1 MTALFPRSS
10 IRGAANDVPSIKSG
24 QFLPALRSVEFSSC
38 YVYSPHGD
46 SYGSAA
52 SRLLCMR
59 LKSGD
64 VAWLPFY
71 ARLVREQTIQHSAL
85 WNLFAKNSLLVPVPG
100 SAPASRGVWAA
111 QRLALSL
118 HGVGLGESVWT
129 GIERRF
135 CVRKSATALSAQ
147 RPTVRQHYESFAV
160 IRQST
165 LAEPPTR
172 LVIVDDVITKGR
184 TILAAA
190 IRLHEAFPN
199 ADIRAFALVR
209 TMGLVSKIADALG
222 PCQGVVRWAGEDAR
236 REP

>member
-1 MTALFPRSS
+1 LTELASV
-10 IRGAANDVPSIKSG
+10 IRGAVDDAPSIKGG

-52 SRLLCMR
+52 SRLLCIR

-64 VAWLPFY
+64 VAWLPGY
-71 ARLVREQTIQHSAL
+71 ARLVREQAIQHMAL
-85 WNLFAKNSLLVPVPG
+85 SHLFAKNSLLVPVPG
-100 SAPASRGVWAA
+100 STHASRGVWAA
-111 QRLALSL
+111 QCLALAL
-118 HGVGLGESVWT
+118 YGVGLGRSVWA

-135 CVRKSATALSAQ
+135 SVRKSATALSTQ

-172 LVIVDDVITKGR
+172 LVLVDDVITKGR

-209 TMGLVSKIADALG
+209 TMGLVSKVADALD
-222 PCQGVVRWAGEDAR
+222 PCQGVVRWAGGDAR